1 MYVCLCNALTDRD
14 VRAHSAE
21 GGCSVAMVY
30 RSLGCEP
37 QCGKCVPYVRQM
49 LRQGASAQPQIGG
62 DD

>member
-1 MYVCLCNALTDRD
+1 MF
-14 VRAHSAE
+14 
-21 GGCSVAMVY
+21 GAMVY

-49 LRQGASAQPQIGG
+49 LRQQTAQPEAGG